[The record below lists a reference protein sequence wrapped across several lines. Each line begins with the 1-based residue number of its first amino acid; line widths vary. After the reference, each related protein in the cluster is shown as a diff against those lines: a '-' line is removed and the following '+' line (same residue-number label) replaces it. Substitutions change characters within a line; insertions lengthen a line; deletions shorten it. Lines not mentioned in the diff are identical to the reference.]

1 MKKSDILIALLAV
14 GMCTACTHDGERIVN
29 MGQEV
34 VSPTN
39 TNMPP
44 ELRLTYGAA
53 STRAE
58 SIHHPL
64 TSLPMVMGDYHEHQT
79 TLDITGPDS

>member
-1 MKKSDILIALLAV
+1 MNKSDILLALLAV
-14 GMCTACTHDGERIVN
+14 GMCAACNHDGETIVN

-58 SIHHPL
+58 R
-64 TSLPMVMGDYHEHQT
+64 GDYHEHQT
-79 TLDITGPDS
+79 TPDITGPDS

>member
-1 MKKSDILIALLAV
+1 MNKSDILLALLAV
-14 GMCTACTHDGERIVN
+14 GMCAACTHDGETIVN

-53 STRAE
+53 RVYAVLIRRANRCLYE
-58 SIHHPL
+58 GCIW
-64 TSLPMVMGDYHEHQT
+64 Y
-79 TLDITGPDS
+79 